1 MSTNKIA
8 LITGGSRGLGKN
20 MAIRLAEQGH
30 DVIITYQSN
39 KEAADAV
46 VAEIE
51 AKAGSRLLLYN
62 WMYLISNP
70 CLVFLQEGGVLQSK
84 WGT

>member
-30 DVIITYQSN
+30 DVIITYNAN
-39 KEAADAV
+39 KEAADNV
-46 VAEIE
+46 VTGIE
-51 AKAGSRLLLYN
+51 AKGNRLQRCN
-62 WMYLISNP
+62 SMYLISNH
-70 CLVFLQEGGVLQSK
+70 CLLFCRM
-84 WGT
+84 

>member
-1 MSTNKIA
+1 MPTNKIA

-30 DVIITYQSN
+30 DVIITYNSN
-39 KEAADAV
+39 DEAANGV

-51 AKAGSRLLLYN
+51 G
-62 WMYLISNP
+62 
-70 CLVFLQEGGVLQSK
+70 
-84 WGT
+84 